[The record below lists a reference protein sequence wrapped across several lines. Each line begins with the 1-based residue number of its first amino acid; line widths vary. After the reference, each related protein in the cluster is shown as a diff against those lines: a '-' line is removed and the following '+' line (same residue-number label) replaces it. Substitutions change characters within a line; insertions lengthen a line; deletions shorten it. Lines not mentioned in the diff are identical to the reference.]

1 MISEVANA
9 LLLTFFATEYLIF
22 DNTSNISFSGSN
34 DAWKRLLRSR
44 RNQILILAGAFINV
58 LDRVSGLSGTA
69 HDVFQGVLHVPKILF
84 AAIAYIIALYADCR
98 RNVPS
103 MLLGRDFLPQVLRAF
118 CYVLP
123 VYPFI
128 AVLIS
133 FGFLFVINLFEFLR
147 IPLEYLNMPI
157 YYGTLYGPFSLV
169 YWRVKEKFDQRKNCL
184 PG

>member
-9 LLLTFFATEYLIF
+9 LLLTFIATEYLIIG
-22 DNTSNISFSGSN
+22 NNSNIFPSNN
-34 DAWKRLLRSR
+34 DAGKRLWRSR
-44 RNQILILAGAFINV
+44 RNQLLLLATAFINFF
-58 LDRVSGLSGTA
+58 DRVSGLTEIA
-69 HDVFQGVLHVPKILF
+69 ENMFQGVLHIPRILF
-84 AAIAYIIALYADCR
+84 AAIAYIIALYSDCR
-98 RNVPS
+98 RNFPS
-103 MLLGRDFLPQVLRAF
+103 MDFWREFLPQVLRAF

-123 VYPFI
+123 VYPFM

-133 FGFLFVINLFEFLR
+133 FGFLLVINLFEFLR

-169 YWRVKEKFDQRKNCL
+169 YWRVKEKFDQRRNSL